1 MPKNDFVVPFELK
14 LSSIFFVF
22 GLTRIGLLLFAWDSI
37 YPFLKEDFMN
47 SALSDFL
54 KFRILNKP

>member
-22 GLTRIGLLLFAWDSI
+22 ELIRKGLLLFAWDSI
-37 YPFLKEDFMN
+37 YLFLEEDFMN

-54 KFRILNKP
+54 KYRILDKP